1 MYKYTYLR
9 TYIYI
14 YISYISYT
22 MFETLNFQRIV
33 LIIAGVLFAGFM
45 VTVIY
50 SMLKANAIGEW
61 PPVIA
66 NCPDNWVMNS
76 SGKCENVNGIFK
88 TGSGDTCVSIIPS
101 SAEFSGAGGMCEKYK
116 WSKNCGVNWDG
127 ISNNPG
133 VCLKRGK

>member
-1 MYKYTYLR
+1 
-9 TYIYI
+9 
-14 YISYISYT
+14 
-22 MFETLNFQRIV
+22 MFENLNFQRIV

-66 NCPDNWVMNS
+66 NCPDNWVMDAD
-76 SGKCENVNGIFK
+76 GKTCKNVNGVFK
-88 TGSGDTCVSIIPS
+88 TGSASTCDSIVPS
-101 SAEFSGAGGMCEKYK
+101 DAAYSGAGGMCEKYK

-133 VCLKRGK
+133 VCSMRRA